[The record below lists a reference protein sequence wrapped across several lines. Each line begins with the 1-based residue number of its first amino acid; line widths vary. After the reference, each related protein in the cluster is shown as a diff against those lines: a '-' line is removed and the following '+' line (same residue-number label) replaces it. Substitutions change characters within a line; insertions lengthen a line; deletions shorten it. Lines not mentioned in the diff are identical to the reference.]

1 MEKRILYLT
10 LKKQWFNLI
19 NSGFKTEEYREIK
32 PYWEKRFD
40 NKTYDVVEFRNGYH
54 KDAPK
59 MSFKINEIFK
69 GNGRVEWGAI
79 QGETYYII
87 KLGERI
93 N

>member
-1 MEKRILYLT
+1 MEKRVLYLT
-10 LKKQWFNLI
+10 LKKQWFDLI

-40 NKTYDVVEFRNGYH
+40 NKTYDAVEFRNGYH

-59 MSFKINEIFK
+59 MSFKIDKIFQ
-69 GNGRVEWGAI
+69 GNGRTEWGAI
-79 QGETYYII
+79 QGETYYVI